1 MKKLAIFIYSLGSGG
16 AERVVSTLLPM
27 LNLKYEVHLILMNDK
42 ISYDI
47 PQVSIHYLEKSS
59 PNESNLTK
67 FLKLPLLALKYKKLC
82 ENLNINLQF
91 VLLNRPNYIALMA
104 KMLGLKSTLII
115 NECTTPSVIYKHNNL
130 NSFIN
135 KFLIKNLYNKAD
147 LILANSLGNKE
158 DLLQNFNIQANKCDI
173 LYNAIDLESISEKS
187 KEQIPFKDPFILSV
201 GRLDSGKNH
210 AMLIR
215 AYAKVQTNLKLVIL
229 GEGILKNELLNLIEE
244 LNLKD
249 KVFLLGFDNNPYKYM
264 SKCDFFAFASS
275 FEGFSNVLIECL
287 ACNCAVLCTDHKSGA
302 RELFLDDEFGLL
314 VKVDDQDAMQKGLE
328 KMCFDE
334 NLKQQYRQK
343 AFTRAQE
350 FDKVQIAKKLFEF
363 FNEVHG

>member
-59 PNESNLTK
+59 PNESNLAK

-82 ENLNINLQF
+82 ENLGINLQF

-158 DLLQNFNIQANKCDI
+158 DLLQNFNIQADKCDI
-173 LYNAIDLESISEKS
+173 LYNAINLESISEKS

-363 FNEVHG
+363 FNEVYG